1 MKAGKPFYIQL
12 SWNALHA
19 SENANKATLAKY
31 QAKMSGENEKRVT
44 TAAITE
50 DLDTGVGKVIDS
62 IDRLGLAKN
71 TIIIYMS
78 DNGSGGGGGGGQ
90 AGGRRSGLHGGKG
103 GVWEGGIRIP
113 FIIAGPGVEAN
124 SWSHTP
130 IVGYDLFPTFCQWA
144 RIDRSKLPARI
155 EGGSIAEIVSNGG
168 NGSVQ
173 RPNEGLVFH
182 FPHYQGEGG
191 PQSSIRV
198 GDWKLIHFYEDG
210 REELYNLKD
219 DLSERKN
226 LANQATSQAQD
237 LHQRLEKYLAQVDAL
252 FPTKNPDFNPNN
264 PPEPRKRGGKN
275 NKAPAK
281 PGAF

>member
-1 MKAGKPFYIQL
+1 
-12 SWNALHA
+12 
-19 SENANKATLAKY
+19 
-31 QAKMSGENEKRVT
+31 
-44 TAAITE
+44 
-50 DLDTGVGKVIDS
+50 
-62 IDRLGLAKN
+62 
-71 TIIIYMS
+71 
-78 DNGSGGGGGGGQ
+78 
-90 AGGRRSGLHGGKG
+90 
-103 GVWEGGIRIP
+103 
-113 FIIAGPGVEAN
+113 
-124 SWSHTP
+124 
-130 IVGYDLFPTFCQWA
+130 
-144 RIDRSKLPARI
+144 
-155 EGGSIAEIVSNGG
+155 
-168 NGSVQ
+168 VQ

-237 LHQRLEKYLAQVDAL
+237 LHQRLEKYLAQVDAQ